1 MAELQQYTVISEGLE
16 CVGDVD
22 LYLFHS
28 VPKGPCRG
36 RMLLLGGSN
45 FDLRIKRAFRNS
57 ELVNQ
62 FEFVTYE
69 PRGLSRSS
77 LPTGN
82 WTMADYARD
91 AHQVLKHLGW
101 AEAVV
106 VGESF
111 GGMTAL
117 QLALDFPERVRALIT
132 TSATAGGDG
141 GCSVDLLPLLN
152 LELGDFSRQMLQQ
165 QDRRNQLLE
174 IEDAEQFAQKLR
186 QRMAEDQQ
194 FLETSG
200 VSGGYARLLQA
211 RKSHDVW
218 ERVHQITSPALVMA
232 GEFDQQAPVE
242 AQRRLAER
250 LPCAE
255 FSIQEGGHGF
265 LFAAGPQAQTKI
277 LDWIESS
284 KLTD

>member
-28 VPKGPCRG
+28 VPTGPRRG
-36 RMLLLGGSN
+36 QILFLGGSN
-45 FDLRIKRAFRNS
+45 FDLRIKRAFRGS
-57 ELVNQ
+57 LLISQ
-62 FEFVTYE
+62 YEFVTYE

-77 LPTGN
+77 MPAGD

-91 AHQVLKHLGW
+91 ARQVLQHLGW
-101 AEAVV
+101 NDAIV

-117 QLALDFPERVRALIT
+117 HLALDFPERVQALII
-132 TSATAGGDG
+132 TSATSGGDG

-152 LELGDFSRQMLQQ
+152 LELGDFSRQMLLQ

-186 QRMAEDQQ
+186 QRMIEDQQ

-211 RKSHDVW
+211 RKRHDVW
-218 ERVHQITSPALVMA
+218 DRVHQIASPALVMA

-242 AQRRLAER
+242 AQRRLAEQ
-250 LPCAE
+250 LSCAE

-265 LFAAGPQAQTKI
+265 LFAAGSQAQTKI

-284 KLTD
+284 KLAD

>member
-1 MAELQQYTVISEGLE
+1 MAEVPQYRVITEGLQSLS
-16 CVGDVD
+16 DVD

-28 VPKGPCRG
+28 APVGHCRG
-36 RMLLLGGSN
+36 QILFLGGSN
-45 FDLRIKRAFRNS
+45 FDIRIKRAFRS
-57 ELVNQ
+57 CELINQ

-77 LPTGN
+77 LSEGD
-82 WTMADYARD
+82 WTMADYASD
-91 AHQVLKHLGW
+91 AQQVLQHLGW
-101 AEAVV
+101 ANAIVL
-106 VGESF
+106 GESF

-117 QLALDFPERVRALIT
+117 QLALDFPERLRALIT

-141 GCSVDLLPLLN
+141 GSSVDLLPLLD
-152 LELGDFSRQMLQQ
+152 LELEEFSRQMLLQ

-174 IEDAEQFAQKLR
+174 IEDSEQFGQKLK

-194 FLETSG
+194 FLEISG

-211 RKSHDVW
+211 RKMHDVW
-218 ERVHQITSPALVMA
+218 DRVHQITSPSLVMA
-232 GEFDQQAPVE
+232 GEFDLQAPVE

-265 LFAAGPQAQTKI
+265 LFAGGPQAQTKI

-284 KLTD
+284 KLAD